1 MCLLVSGFAMSI
13 LWIMLAASECAKA
26 CCSANLRLTCLLLLA
41 LILCERVTAG
51 KGQGYRFIGFI
62 PVINGCVSSPLGVL
76 VELLSAIGLIFGLSD
91 TILGLTVLAWGNSAG
106 DLVANTAV
114 ARDGFPIMA
123 LAAVYSG
130 PLFNACIGLGLSLT
144 VKGSF

>member
-1 MCLLVSGFAMSI
+1 
-13 LWIMLAASECAKA
+13 
-26 CCSANLRLTCLLLLA
+26 
-41 LILCERVTAG
+41 
-51 KGQGYRFIGFI
+51 
-62 PVINGCVSSPLGVL
+62 

-123 LAAVYSG
+123 YAAVYSG

-144 VKGSF
+144 VKGFVPSFRLHASLSLPTFEVYFFFLLLLLWNFALCSVNGRPIRHCRRFEAYPHVVRVFDHSSY